1 MNFAN
6 VTLGEMLSHKNQII
20 KRNGLSVLKQLQR
33 ERDESI
39 DHVPCG
45 DCTHQL
51 VKPVTINGVKPVT
64 INGVKPVT
72 INGIVRKDIPVYCDD
87 CLDARRDWKDE
98 DEDED

>member
-39 DHVPCG
+39 DHVLCG

-51 VKPVTINGVKPVT
+51 VKPVT